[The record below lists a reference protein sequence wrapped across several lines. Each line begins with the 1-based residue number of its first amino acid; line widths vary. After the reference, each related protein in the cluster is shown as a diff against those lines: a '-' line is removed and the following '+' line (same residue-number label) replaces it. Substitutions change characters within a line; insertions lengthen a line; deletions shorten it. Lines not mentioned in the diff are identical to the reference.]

1 MLINHSL
8 GEHVF
13 QTMRTGVSTRKSGR
27 NNRAISEC
35 ASHLIITITVSFGR
49 ARSDE
54 RAAGTGVQN
63 YLIASSR
70 ARYLTLHVGCADD

>member
-8 GEHVF
+8 GERVF

-27 NNRAISEC
+27 ISEC
-35 ASHLIITITVSFGR
+35 ASRLIITIIVSFSR

-54 RAAGTGVQN
+54 RAAGTGVRN

-70 ARYLTLHVGCADD
+70 ARYLTPHVGCTDD